1 MKHYWH
7 LLAEFTNT
15 CVWTTSLLL
24 QNLAISVA
32 QIKQLLWNV
41 QLVRMLQ
48 QGALNVNLVPKELH
62 VQPKDFLHMYYV
74 QMELI
79 QMLKVWVIVNSVQ
92 LASSVQV
99 LEWKHQKNVLMEH
112 TVTQLVL
119 DIVFCVQRVIG
130 KVNAIVN
137 PCIYPCI
144 DLVIH
149 TYSWCN
155 QHIQFTD
162 ATFSEQKTTIHLS
175 LGDICQYVEFITPA
189 PMHTTVLLISIIL
202 VGLCDKVVTFN

>member
-1 MKHYWH
+1 
-7 LLAEFTNT
+7 
-15 CVWTTSLLL
+15 
-24 QNLAISVA
+24 
-32 QIKQLLWNV
+32 
-41 QLVRMLQ
+41 MLQ

-130 KVNAIVN
+130 E
-137 PCIYPCI
+137 
-144 DLVIH
+144 L
-149 TYSWCN
+149 
-155 QHIQFTD
+155 
-162 ATFSEQKTTIHLS
+162 
-175 LGDICQYVEFITPA
+175 LG
-189 PMHTTVLLISIIL
+189 L
-202 VGLCDKVVTFN
+202 